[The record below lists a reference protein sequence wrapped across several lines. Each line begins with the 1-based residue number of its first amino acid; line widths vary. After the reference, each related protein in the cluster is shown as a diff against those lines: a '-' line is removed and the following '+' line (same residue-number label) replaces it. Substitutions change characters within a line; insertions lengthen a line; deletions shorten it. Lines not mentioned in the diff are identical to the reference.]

1 LFERQQSDLSSEAPI
16 YFQHILK
23 GVPKIDADEVG
34 EIFSKTGL
42 RCNWWRR
49 VGSIT
54 GEQIKARLNSDNLYL
69 HLEHY
74 HEVPSGGDRPFY
86 EDTPFISTTA
96 GTAVEDAAAGKL
108 YVRDA
113 FWEAANFATE
123 TFESNGWIFYGY
135 VYILEKPSI
144 ELEEFAEEVR
154 NFHLYTRFLRYRRE
168 GEITA
173 KIEIPSVRL
182 RCAEFYRGPKLGE
195 QLMRGQ
201 RPEPVE
207 VLRNDAYCPPERY
220 ANVLGQL

>member
-1 LFERQQSDLSSEAPI
+1 MF
-16 YFQHILK
+16 FQHILK
-23 GVPKIDADEVG
+23 GIPNIESEQVEHIL
-34 EIFSKTGL
+34 SKTGL

-49 VGSIT
+49 VGSIN
-54 GEQIKARLNSDNLYL
+54 GEQIKAKLNSHNLYL

-74 HEVPSGGDRPFY
+74 QEVPPGGDRPFF

-96 GTAVEDAAAGKL
+96 GTAVEDVAAGRL
-108 YVRDA
+108 YVHDA

-123 TFESNGWIFYGY
+123 RFDSDGWIFYGY
-135 VYILEKPSI
+135 VYVLEKPSI
-144 ELEEFAEEVR
+144 ELQEFAEEVR
-154 NFHLYTRFLRYRRE
+154 NFHQYARFLRYRRE

-182 RCAEFYRGPKLGE
+182 QCAEFYRGHELGE

-220 ANVLGQL
+220 ANVLGQM

>member
-1 LFERQQSDLSSEAPI
+1 M
-16 YFQHILK
+16 YFQHIVK
-23 GVPKIDADEVG
+23 GIPKLGLEEVRR
-34 EIFSKTGL
+34 ILSQTGL

-54 GEQIKARLNSDNLYL
+54 GEQIKAKLNSDNLYL

-74 HEVPSGGDRPFY
+74 QSMLPGGDRPFC

-96 GTAVEDAAAGKL
+96 GTAVEDAVAGRL
-108 YVRDA
+108 YVHDA

-123 TFESNGWIFYGY
+123 RFESDGWIFYGY
-135 VYILEKPSI
+135 VYVLEKPSI
-144 ELEEFAEEVR
+144 ELQEFAEEVR

-182 RCAEFYRGPKLGE
+182 RCAEFYRGPNLGE

-220 ANVLGQL
+220 ANVLGRI